1 MPGLFNVENALG
13 VIAVC
18 HALHVPPA
26 AVYDGLVRARV
37 PGRMETYTN
46 ADGSLHA
53 IVDYAHNRLSFE
65 TLFRSVRAEYPGRE
79 MAIVFGCPGKRRTTA
94 AGIWARPPATGA
106 TGSISPRRTAGRRD
120 TLDICR
126 EIAPNVEKAG
136 CPVRIIPN
144 RGEAHP
150 SGGAGLRRTLGA
162 APHRQRAGDPPEAG
176 TAYIDTPTDVEYV
189 QAFPPGVRPAPGAG
203 PGESRPGHAVHP
215 PRPGGAAGGALGGL
229 LPLQSRGRPRP
240 GTPPP

>member
-1 MPGLFNVENALG
+1 MEHPDFEDYFASKLKIFAQAGVNCVNLDSDHAGRILEAARQAGKPVFTFSQRDPQADIYASQVRKEDGQTVFHVRTPQYEREFRLTMPGLFNVENALG

-79 MAIVFGCPGKRRTTA
+79 MAIVFGCPGK
-94 AGIWARPPATGA
+94 
-106 TGSISPRRTAGRRD
+106 
-120 TLDICR
+120 
-126 EIAPNVEKAG
+126 KA
-136 CPVRIIPN
+136 VSYTHLR
-144 RGEAHP
+144 AHE
-150 SGGAGLRRTLGA
+150 T
-162 APHRQRAGDPPEAG
+162 
-176 TAYIDTPTDVEYV
+176 
-189 QAFPPGVRPAPGAG
+189 
-203 PGESRPGHAVHP
+203 
-215 PRPGGAAGGALGGL
+215 
-229 LPLQSRGRPRP
+229 
-240 GTPPP
+240 